1 MALGVSLTK
10 HLSKSAP
17 IRQIRRIWIFH
28 NTATVPP
35 YCSLVFLQS
44 AWLVVSLAG
53 TTCLSAYLSVQQL
66 PPAPEPRIL
75 FTSKQSALVESERI
89 YTEMGLIS
97 LKGVTTITVFPV
109 EQEVFQGGEGD

>member
-1 MALGVSLTK
+1 M
-10 HLSKSAP
+10 
-17 IRQIRRIWIFH
+17 
-28 NTATVPP
+28 
-35 YCSLVFLQS
+35 
-44 AWLVVSLAG
+44 
-53 TTCLSAYLSVQQL
+53 SVLQQL
-66 PPAPEPRIL
+66 PSAPEPRIL